1 MASLQDQLLKAGLV
15 DKNKANKTKKEKQ
28 KQAKVSRKGGG
39 KSANE
44 IRVAAQQ
51 EQARKV
57 AQDREL
63 NRQKQ
68 LASDQKALQAQ
79 IRQLIQ
85 LNRVD
90 REGGDVA
97 YSFVDVD
104 KVKNIHVTNEL
115 QKQLSLGR
123 LAIVAFTQGKN
134 RLYEL
139 VPTGVAEKIAQRDE
153 HSVVQITAADDSQPE
168 QDDPYAEYQIPD
180 DLMW

>member
-15 DKNKANKTKKEKQ
+15 DKSKANKAKKEKQ
-28 KQAKVSRKGGG
+28 KQAKSSRKGGG
-39 KSANE
+39 RAANE
-44 IRVAAQQ
+44 IQEAAKQ
-51 EQARKV
+51 EMARKT

-68 LASDQKALQAQ
+68 LASDEKALQAQ
-79 IRQLIQ
+79 IRQLVQ

-90 REGGDVA
+90 RTDGDIA
-97 YSFVDVD
+97 YSFVDED
-104 KVKNIHVTNEL
+104 KVKNIQVTNEL

-123 LAIVAFTQGKN
+123 LAIVALAHGGE
-134 RLYEL
+134 RSYEL

-153 HSVVQITAADDSQPE
+153 QSVVQITAADESTPE
-168 QDDPYAEYQIPD
+168 QEDPYADYQIPD